1 MVELI
6 GHFHPLFVH
15 LPIGILLLAILFE
28 LLPSKKRYRSLK
40 RSILTI
46 LVIGSVSA
54 VMSCITGYL
63 LSQSGDYESEA
74 VGWHQWIAIIL
85 TIYAV
90 GYAWMRDRKEYKSYR
105 KMFAFVLLIL
115 LMITGHLGG
124 SLTHGEGYLSAG
136 FGSTSGL
143 DLTKVNLEQAIFYED
158 LAKPVMEQRCYG
170 CHGSSRQKGKLRL
183 DAPEHILKGGK
194 DGKVL
199 IAGRT
204 DESEMINRMLL
215 PLDDEDHMPPKEKPQ
230 PSAQEI
236 EILKI
241 WIASGADFKKSLKDA
256 GQLAA
261 VKKIISSKNMVTAS
275 DVPTGEIKAA
285 DQNTL
290 NKLTKLGVVLIPVAS
305 NSNYLSANM
314 INVTALD
321 SAVDLLTKIK
331 EQLIWLKTSSQPIT
345 DNHLSKLVQ
354 LEKLTRLT
362 IDHAQIT
369 DAGLSLIASLTQLQ
383 YLNLNGNHI
392 TAAGLAPLKA
402 LADLKS
408 IYLYQ
413 TQIRK
418 EELASIKNYFPNSVI
433 ESGDYSVPL
442 LPSDTTEARAPI
454 VKNAA

>member
-1 MVELI
+1 MLI
-6 GHFHPLFVH
+6 
-15 LPIGILLLAILFE
+15 
-28 LLPSKKRYRSLK
+28 KRNSL
-40 RSILTI
+40 
-46 LVIGSVSA
+46 
-54 VMSCITGYL
+54 
-63 LSQSGDYESEA
+63 
-74 VGWHQWIAIIL
+74 
-85 TIYAV
+85 
-90 GYAWMRDRKEYKSYR
+90 
-105 KMFAFVLLIL
+105 LLIL

-256 GQLAA
+256 GQLSAIG
-261 VKKIISSKNMVTAS
+261 KIISSGNIVTPS
-275 DVPTGEIKAA
+275 DVPADEITAA

-290 NKLTKLGVVLIPVAS
+290 NELTKLGVVLIPVAS

-321 SAVDLLTKIK
+321 SAVGLLTKIK

-362 IDHAQIT
+362 VDHAQIT

-408 IYLYQ
+408 IYLF
-413 TQIRK
+413 I
-418 EELASIKNYFPNSVI
+418 
-433 ESGDYSVPL
+433 
-442 LPSDTTEARAPI
+442 
-454 VKNAA
+454 